1 MRVSCRNLPNYT
13 AKREPTC
20 GCFGCWRKWAESGR
34 LTAARECIDATLIAG
49 TEDNL
54 WATGI
59 LCYTEAAR
67 NFVNS
72 HACAVGHW
80 QHDTFWIKLSRFSD
94 LANVTMDM
102 VKAGLKVE

>member
-1 MRVSCRNLPNYT
+1 MSMR
-13 AKREPTC
+13 
-20 GCFGCWRKWAESGR
+20 
-34 LTAARECIDATLIAG
+34 IDATLIAG

-102 VKAGLKVE
+102 VKAGLLVE